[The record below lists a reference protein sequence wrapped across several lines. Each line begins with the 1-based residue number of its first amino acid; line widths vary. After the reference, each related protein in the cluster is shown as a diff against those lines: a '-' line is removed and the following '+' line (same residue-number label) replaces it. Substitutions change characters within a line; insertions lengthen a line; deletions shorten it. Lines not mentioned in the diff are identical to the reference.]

1 MPEKMTA
8 NSQARL
14 IEGIMDDLRK
24 VFKAINDRSKLAE
37 QITGLTG
44 PQLWALKV
52 LAEHAPIRISELAA
66 RMYLH
71 PSTVI
76 GIIDRLKSKQLVTRR
91 RSSLDRRVVQVD
103 LTAAGRDLVVKMPAV
118 AQEMLLSGLEKLSAR
133 DLLTV
138 ANGLR
143 IQARL
148 LQAEGLPAQLLL
160 SQEINRPHRRQA
172 VTNHTAGRRTAARR
186 PSPGRNVR

>member
-1 MPEKMTA
+1 MTA

-37 QITGLTG
+37 QTTGLTG

-52 LAEHAPIRISELAA
+52 LAEHTPIRISDLAA

-71 PSTVI
+71 SSTVI
-76 GIIDRLKSKQLVTRR
+76 GILDRLKAKQLVTRR

-103 LTAAGRDLVVKMPAV
+103 LTAAGRDLVARMPAV
-118 AQEMLLSGLEKLSAR
+118 AQEMLLSGLETLSAR
-133 DLLTV
+133 DLHTV
-138 ANGLR
+138 SRGLK

-160 SQEINRPHRRQA
+160 SQEINIPRRRQA
-172 VTNHTAGRRTAARR
+172 VTNPTATRRTVARR
-186 PSPGRNVR
+186 PSPGRNLR